1 VAYRLGAATAFLL
14 RALRLVCLPYFSLP
28 NLLAA
33 EKLVPEFF
41 QEAVTGPALATAVE
55 AQLTDEPRRAMLRER
70 FRAIHLG
77 LRCGGAAQ
85 AADAVLKLIG
95 RS

>member
-1 VAYRLGAATAFLL
+1 MVR
-14 RALRLVCLPYFSLP
+14 LPYFSLP
-28 NLLAA
+28 NLLAG

-41 QEAVTGPALATAVE
+41 QEAVSGPALAASVA
-55 AQLTDEPRRAMLRER
+55 AQLADQPRRALLTAR
-70 FRAIHLG
+70 FRAIHAG

-95 RS
+95 RG